1 MKTEIDQ
8 FLIEQ
13 NSLLTQQINSL
24 QSMLHT
30 YNELEQNL
38 KQEIR
43 QLEIKNQTQEALIT
57 AMKNELT
64 KLEQG
69 ELSQDLQNNVNNQL
83 TTVLNQLNLENTV
96 NKLMQPF
103 QKKLNT
109 QQEDIEKALLTILQN
124 KNFYNDLE
132 IQAQQIN
139 TLEDTINN
147 LVVLV
152 KNLND

>member
-1 MKTEIDQ
+1 MQTEIDQ

-69 ELSQDLQNNVNNQL
+69 ELSEDLQNSVNNQL

-132 IQAQQIN
+132 MQAQQIN